1 VRLAS
6 FEMDVP
12 EAVEALIVASIVT
25 VMELPGSRQETL
37 TVTTCPIV
45 ALFVEKMLPPAQ
57 VMPCVLET
65 LTVPAVR
72 FESSVSF
79 KTTSNAVVALL
90 PTALL
95 LNTNVY
101 VIRLPA

>member
-1 VRLAS
+1 M
-6 FEMDVP
+6 EIDVP
-12 EAVEALIVASIVT
+12 EGVVAPIVALIVTVT
-25 VMELPGSRQETL
+25 ELPGSRQEML
-37 TVTTCPIV
+37 TVTTCPTV
-45 ALFVEKMLPPAQ
+45 VLFVEKMLPPTQ
-57 VMPCVLET
+57 VAPCVLET

-72 FESSVSF
+72 YEPSVSF
-79 KTTSNAVVALL
+79 RTTSNAVVALL